1 VIVGPR
7 TAEQMEEN
15 LPGFELELPAEA
27 VRRLNEISRPPDRPR
42 LAGR

>member
-42 LAGR
+42 LPGR